1 MLTLDRVA
9 LVPRAPTQSV
19 QMPANEKSGRDLS
32 SANHTTSF
40 LPAIGCGEPSAFF
53 RDFAFGLSLYSE
65 KLVAGT
71 RQRFSGLIQ
80 RRQCGDVGL
89 RMLVLMPP
97 NCGGFGK
104 PQRILISS
112 RPLSSLRT
120 TGAS

>member
-1 MLTLDRVA
+1 ML
-9 LVPRAPTQSV
+9 
-19 QMPANEKSGRDLS
+19 ANEKSGRDLS

-53 RDFAFGLSLYSE
+53 RDFAFGLSLYSA
-65 KLVAGT
+65 KLGRGT
-71 RQRFSGLIQ
+71 GQRFSGLIQ

-112 RPLSSLRT
+112 RPQPDIAALAALDQ
-120 TGAS
+120 